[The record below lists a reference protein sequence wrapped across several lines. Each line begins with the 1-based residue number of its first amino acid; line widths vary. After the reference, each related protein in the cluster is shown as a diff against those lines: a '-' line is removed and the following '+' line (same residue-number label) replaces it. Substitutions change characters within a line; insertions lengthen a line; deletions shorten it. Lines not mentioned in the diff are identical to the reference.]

1 MAKKPKK
8 TPKKQ
13 AKTPEKQTKISRR
26 NWIYTYYQKIKNGSV
41 VVGQWMMLAM
51 EYIIKGLQ
59 DKAFFYDQKKANAVI
74 AWIEAHCFHTEGP
87 LAPQPIKLELWEKAL
102 IASMYGLV
110 DKDGKRQFREVVLIV
125 ARKNGKSLIAAAIAK
140 YEWWCGG
147 YGAKVYNI
155 APKLAQ
161 ADIIYNNIWQMTL
174 LDSEYQELKEEVSVK
189 DEHNKSIKD
198 TNVLP
203 RHRMTDLFIP
213 AQNAM
218 VTKIAFSAKKSD
230 GFNPS
235 FCICDE
241 VAAWEGDNG
250 LKQYEVMKS
259 GMGARPEGIL
269 LSCSTAGY
277 INDGIYDELLKR
289 STRFLLGDSK
299 ETKLLPFIYMI
310 DDIENWNDIN
320 ELQKSN
326 PNLGVSV
333 TVDYLLEEI
342 AVAEGSLSKKAEFI
356 VKYCNLKQNSSLA
369 WLSAKTVEGM
379 CGEQFNLE
387 DFRSSYCVAG
397 IDLSQTTDLTAA
409 TVVIEK
415 DGEYYIFAKF
425 WLPAEKIEE
434 ATIRDG
440 APYNI
445 YLQRGLLELS
455 GDNFVDYH
463 DCYNWLTSLVQ
474 DYEIL
479 PLMTGYDRYSAQYL
493 IQDLERYGFRCDDVY
508 QGDNLWGVLQEM
520 EGLFKDGKVHIGD
533 NDLLKIHL
541 LNSAIKMSVER
552 GRGRLVKIAPTMRI
566 DGVAALADAFCVHQK
581 WYSEIGDRLTN

>member
-1 MAKKPKK
+1 MKKD
-8 TPKKQ
+8 
-13 AKTPEKQTKISRR
+13 
-26 NWIYTYYQKIKNGSV
+26 NWILAYYQKVKNGSI
-41 VVGQWMMLAM
+41 VVGKWIMLIL
-51 EYIIKGLQ
+51 EYVVDGLQ
-59 DKAFFYDQKKANAVI
+59 QKTFFYDNKKATDA
-74 AWIEAHCFHTEGP
+74 IEWRESHCFHTEGP
-87 LAPQPIKLELWEKAL
+87 LAPRALKLELWEKAFVS
-102 IASMYGLV
+102 IIFGVVDDKGL
-110 DKDGKRQFREVVLIV
+110 RQFREVVLVV
-125 ARKNGKSLIAAAIAK
+125 ARKNGKSLLAAAIAK

-147 YGAKVYNI
+147 YGAKVYNV

-161 ADIIYNNIWQMTL
+161 ADIIYNNIWQMTT
-174 LDSEYQELKEEVSVK
+174 LDPEYQQLKEEVSEK
-189 DEHNKSIKD
+189 DQHNKSVKD
-198 TNVLP
+198 TSVLP

-235 FCICDE
+235 LCICDE
-241 VAAWEGDNG
+241 VAAWEGDQG

-259 GMGARPEGIL
+259 GMGARPEPLL

-277 INDGIYDELLKR
+277 VNDSIYDELIKR

-299 ETKLLPFIYMI
+299 EKRLLPFLYMI
-310 DDIENWNDIN
+310 DDVEKWNDIN

-342 AVAEGSLSKKAEFI
+342 AIAEGSLSKKAEFI

-369 WLSAKTVEGM
+369 WLPSQVVAKM
-379 CGEQFNLE
+379 CGEQLNLE

-415 DGEYYIFAKF
+415 NGELYVFAKF
-425 WLPAEKIEE
+425 WLPAERIDE
-434 ATIRDG
+434 AQERDG
-440 APYNI
+440 VPYRI
-445 YLQRGLLELS
+445 YEQRGLLEAS

-463 DCYNWLTSLVQ
+463 DCYNWLTSLVE

-479 PLMTGYDRYSAQYL
+479 PLVCGFDRYSASYL
-493 IQDLERYGFRCDDVY
+493 VQDLDRYGFKMDDVF
-508 QGDNLWGVLQEM
+508 QGNNLHPVLQEM
-520 EGLFKDGKVHIGD
+520 EGLFRDGKVHIGD

-541 LNSAIKMSVER
+541 LNSAIKMDTQK
-552 GRGRLVKIAPTMRI
+552 GRGRLVKLNPRDHI
-566 DGVAALADAFCVHQK
+566 DGVASLSDAFCVRQK
-581 WYSEIGDRLTN
+581 WYNEIGERLRNN